1 MTHSRSR
8 SLPVATLA
16 VLSALAVAGCASRGP
31 PEVTAPPPVVNLPAS
46 IPARDLVGRWGYASY
61 TNEADRPRTEAA
73 ARTQCKQ
80 PYVIS
85 AGPNGGVTMLVADQ
99 PQPQELQLKGSPDG
113 KNYIGPAGEAAG
125 AVHDREIVSFNGRV
139 LILRWMDPEV
149 AGRYGIGIYVRCSAR
164 A

>member
-8 SLPVATLA
+8 SLPLATLA
-16 VLSALAVAGCASRGP
+16 VLSGLAIAGCASRGP

-85 AGPNGGVTMLVADQ
+85 AGPNGGVVMLVADQ

-113 KNYIGPAGEAAG
+113 KNYIGPPGEAAG
-125 AVHDREIVSFNGRV
+125 TVHDREIVSFNGRV